1 MRINL
6 HCHTNYSDG
15 SNMLAMA
22 KEHKAQGFSAFVV
35 TDHVYPA
42 MLSSF
47 KNKGNARSLTSYA
60 EFEKQTEELEKLSKE
75 LDLPCIQGIEL
86 ALFGEEVLVFG
97 QKACQDIFEYIEQ
110 INLTEQEKYGS
121 SKSYKR
127 KLTHNL
133 IEILKRNKENSAY
146 ILCHP
151 HLDGTPKWV
160 LEPLYPLLDGFEFQN
175 YGTYYFTDET
185 NCHCE
190 RRMKRKIPRELKGK
204 NKFYNSDAHSP
215 MSVGRSEGNYH
226 TQRIENLSDLIKY
239 IKTPKDTQF
248 LNQKVIASKYKELL
262 F

>member
-1 MRINL
+1 
-6 HCHTNYSDG
+6 
-15 SNMLAMA
+15 MLAMA

-60 EFEKQTEELEKLSKE
+60 EFEKQAEELERLSKE
-75 LDLPCIQGIEL
+75 LDMPCIQGIEL
-86 ALFGEEVLVFG
+86 ALYGEEVLVFG
-97 QKACQDIFEYIEQ
+97 QKACRDIFEYMAKIDL
-110 INLTEQEKYGS
+110 NEQEKYGS

-133 IEILKRNKENSAY
+133 IEILKKNKDNSAY

-151 HLDGTPKWV
+151 NLNGTPKWV

-175 YGTYYFTDET
+175 YGTYYFSDKT
-185 NCHCE
+185 NLGCP
-190 RRMKRKIPRELKGK
+190 RRIKRKIPRELQGK

-215 MSVGRSEGNYH
+215 MSVGKSEGNYH
-226 TQRIENLSDLIKY
+226 AQKIENLSDLIKY
-239 IKTPKDTQF
+239 IKTPQNTQL
-248 LNQKVIASKYKELL
+248 LNQKAILGKSQELL
-262 F
+262 L